1 MVSPRAI
8 LKYESVLLVGTITG
22 GGADGRTEREWRVRT
37 VPQRKELLHVM
48 NFPSQIANSIPLTN
62 HRDTGRERV

>member
-8 LKYESVLLVGTITG
+8 LKYESMLLVGTITG

-48 NFPSQIANSIPLTN
+48 NFPAKLPIVFRLGI
-62 HRDTGRERV
+62 RDTGRERV